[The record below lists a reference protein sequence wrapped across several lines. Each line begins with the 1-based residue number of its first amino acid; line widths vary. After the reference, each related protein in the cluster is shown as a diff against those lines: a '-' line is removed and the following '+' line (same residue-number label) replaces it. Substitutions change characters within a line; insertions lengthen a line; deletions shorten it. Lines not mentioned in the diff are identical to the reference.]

1 MFHLVISF
9 FYSWVCNEKRL
20 HFRFSLYVRYSSK
33 VINQIMNVT
42 LCIFPLRVRNLKWRK
57 EKFGNI
63 LPLFTQ
69 NINVNCQ
76 IREIVAK
83 KKFDWPKISKTS
95 QIALGEKI
103 FRKKNSRNYPRF
115 HAGHVRKKLWSHFM

>member
-1 MFHLVISF
+1 MK
-9 FYSWVCNEKRL
+9 KRKIWKYFTIIYTKHKCQL
-20 HFRFSLYVRYSSK
+20 S
-33 VINQIMNVT
+33 N
-42 LCIFPLRVRNLKWRK
+42 PRNC
-57 EKFGNI
+57 G
-63 LPLFTQ
+63 
-69 NINVNCQ
+69 
-76 IREIVAK
+76 K